1 MNKNENLENKI
12 VNSQN
17 ILDTWFTSETQ
28 EFLKNHRDGFCGKT
42 LWDYLISEF
51 ESVSEETFRL
61 VIWTINQFPKNN
73 DLYYKLAN
81 LYNLMTFNVKNE
93 IKDLYNNI
101 FIDIMASEFFKENLS
116 ALYRLYIIG
125 DTDLKEE

>member
-1 MNKNENLENKI
+1 M
-12 VNSQN
+12 
-17 ILDTWFTSETQ
+17 
-28 EFLKNHRDGFCGKT
+28 
-42 LWDYLISEF
+42 
-51 ESVSEETFRL
+51 
-61 VIWTINQFPKNN
+61 
-73 DLYYKLAN
+73 
-81 LYNLMTFNVKNE
+81 KNE